1 MQDIEITPEIDE
13 ALGTA
18 SVALLGLVGARGINV
33 RAETEAYD
41 AALSILAA
49 LVGSME
55 IAVEMTEAEL
65 I

>member
-18 SVALLGLVGARGINV
+18 SVALLGLVNARGINV